1 MRTGR
6 FTRISFLGVVVAAA
20 AATVLA
26 AGPWTQRVSALG
38 LLPMPDSY
46 SVVQDTV
53 LNVAAPGVLAND
65 TALLSTTAIKESNPA
80 HGTLLLSSN
89 GGFRYTPNPGFV
101 GTDQWRY
108 HPSGC
113 LLNCS
118 TLVTI
123 TVTAAPV
130 PTPTATPKPTSTATP
145 QPTSTATPTPTST
158 ATPTPTSTPTSTPA
172 PTSTPGPTPTP
183 TSTPGPSSNPGS
195 TPTPTL
201 MATPTPSLG
210 GGATPTPSSGAGP
223 TPASSTRPGGS
234 PGSGGAIGGDQSP
247 TPSDRA
253 PESGQGPT
261 TGGLP
266 GPSSR
271 PGTGAGAGAGPDEP
285 FALTAANFAPVDVL
299 GGDFGGFAGFDW
311 AIPAV
316 FLTVPGLLLILALL
330 AQATVG
336 FVWLPLVRRR
346 LGEFGFGRRKRGEHE
361 GC

>member
-26 AGPWTQRVSALG
+26 PGPWAQRVSALG

-118 TLVTI
+118 TLVKI

-130 PTPTATPKPTSTATP
+130 PTSTATPKPTSTATP
-145 QPTSTATPTPTST
+145 QPTST

-172 PTSTPGPTPTP
+172 PTSTPGPTPGP
-183 TSTPGPSSNPGS
+183 T
-195 TPTPTL
+195 
-201 MATPTPSLG
+201 ATPTPVPTAGPTATSSAG
-210 GGATPTPSSGAGP
+210 GGTPAPTGGGDP
-223 TPASSTRPGGS
+223 TPASSNPTTRSPDPGGATGPGVS
-234 PGSGGAIGGDQSP
+234 PPPPDQAPPSRQGLAAGGPG
-247 TPSDRA
+247 
-253 PESGQGPT
+253 
-261 TGGLP
+261 

-271 PGTGAGAGAGPDEP
+271 PGTGSGAGAGTADR
-285 FALTAANFAPVDVL
+285 FSLTAANFAPVDVL
-299 GGDFGGFAGFDW
+299 GGDFGAFGRFDW

-316 FLTVPGLLLILALL
+316 VLSVPGLLLFLALL
-330 AQATVG
+330 TQATVG

-346 LGEFGFGRRKRGEHE
+346 LGEFGFGRRRHRERADR
-361 GC
+361 

>member
-1 MRTGR
+1 MTRR
-6 FTRISFLGVVVAAA
+6 AKRISFLGVVVAAA

-80 HGTLLLSSN
+80 HGTLVLSSN

-130 PTPTATPKPTSTATP
+130 PTPTATATPKPTSTATP

-158 ATPTPTSTPTSTPA
+158 PTATPA
-172 PTSTPGPTPTP
+172 PTSTPGPTPMP
-183 TSTPGPSSNPGS
+183 TSTPGP
-195 TPTPTL
+195 TPTPGPT
-201 MATPTPSLG
+201 ATPTPVPTPGPTATPSAG
-210 GGATPTPSSGAGP
+210 GGTPAPTIGGDP
-223 TPASSTRPGGS
+223 TPASSNPTTRSPAPGGATRPGAS
-234 PGSGGAIGGDQSP
+234 PPPDQ
-247 TPSDRA
+247 A
-253 PESGQGPT
+253 PPSGQGLAA
-261 TGGLP
+261 GGP
-266 GPSSR
+266 GGPSSR
-271 PGTGAGAGAGPDEP
+271 PATGSGAGAGTADR
-285 FALTAANFAPVDVL
+285 FSLTAANFDPVDVL

-311 AIPAV
+311 AIPAL

-330 AQATVG
+330 TQATVG
-336 FVWLPLVRRR
+336 LVWLPLVRRR
-346 LGEFGFGRRKRGEHE
+346 LGEFGFGRRRHRERAR
-361 GC
+361 